1 MKRLPYSE
9 GTWFAV
15 PLRTGGYATGVV
27 ARMAPQG
34 KIVLAYFF
42 GPRRDAVPALP
53 EIEGLRATDAI
64 KCVRLGDLGMVNG
77 EWPIVGTSSAW
88 ARIDWLMPSFF
99 RRDPLSKHVWLVR
112 YSDSDPSRVEQEI
125 LVSEDV
131 ADLEEDSLCGYGSV
145 EIKLTKLL
153 TS

>member
-1 MKRLPYSE
+1 MKRLTYSE
-9 GTWFAV
+9 GTWFSV
-15 PLRTGGYATGVV
+15 PLRTSGYATGVV
-27 ARMAPQG
+27 ARVAPKG

-64 KCVRLGDLGMVNG
+64 KCVLLGDLGMVNG
-77 EWPIVGTSSAW
+77 EWPIIGASSGW
-88 ARIDWLMPSFF
+88 AREDWLMPSFV
-99 RRDPLSKHVWLVR
+99 RRDPLSKRVWLVR
-112 YSDSDPSRVEQEI
+112 YSDSDPSHVEQEN
-125 LVSEDV
+125 LVSDEV

-153 TS
+153 SS

>member
-15 PLRTGGYATGVV
+15 PLRTSGYAIGVV
-27 ARMAPQG
+27 ARMAPKG

-42 GPRRDAVPALP
+42 GPKCDAVPALS
-53 EIEGLRATDAI
+53 EVEGLKPTDAI

-77 EWPIVGTSSAW
+77 EWPIIGASPGW
-88 ARIDWLMPSFF
+88 AREDWPMPSFIKQ
-99 RRDPLSKHVWLVR
+99 DPLSNRVWLVR
-112 YSDSDPSRVEQEI
+112 YADSDPSQIEQEK
-125 LVSEDV
+125 LVSEEV
-131 ADLEEDSLCGYGSV
+131 GGLEEESLCGYGSV

-153 TS
+153 SS